1 MTAKDTFFKV
11 KKTLNVG
18 GKIIDLTQPK
28 VMGILN
34 ITPDSFF
41 SGSRLQSEKEIL
53 LQAEKM
59 LIEGADF
66 LDLGAYSSRV
76 GSTDISPEEEEKR
89 LIPAIKIIVKNF
101 PEALLS
107 VDTFRATIA
116 EKAIENGAHIINDI
130 SGGNL
135 DEHMFKVV
143 GKLKVPYILMHMK
156 GTPQTM
162 KDLNQYENMMQ
173 EISYYFT
180 EKIEQ
185 LKEAGVKD
193 IILDPGFGF
202 AKNVEQNFKLLQH
215 LEDFRLLGFPV
226 LAGISRKSMIWR
238 SLNISPEQALNGT
251 TVLNTIA
258 LQHGASILRVHDV
271 KEAKECIKLT
281 TLLNANAV

>member
-1 MTAKDTFFKV
+1 MTAKDTFFQV

-59 LIEGADF
+59 LIESADF

-76 GSTDISPEEEEKR
+76 GATDISPEEEEKR

-135 DEHMFKVV
+135 DEHMFKTV
-143 GKLKVPYILMHMK
+143 GKLKVPYVLMHMK
-156 GTPQTM
+156 GNPQTM
-162 KDLNQYENMMQ
+162 KDLNHYENMMQ
-173 EISYYFT
+173 EISFYFS
-180 EKIEQ
+180 EKIAQ

-215 LEDFRLLGFPV
+215 LEDFRILGYPV
-226 LAGISRKSMIWR
+226 LAGLSRKSMIWR
-238 SLNISPEQALNGT
+238 SLNISPQQALNGT
-251 TVLNTIA
+251 SVLNTIA

-271 KEAKECIKLT
+271 KEAMECIKLT
-281 TLLNANAV
+281 TLLNSNAV

>member
-1 MTAKDTFFKV
+1 MAKDTFFQV

-18 GKIIDLTQPK
+18 GKIIDLTEPK

-41 SGSRLQSEKEIL
+41 SGSRLQTEKEIL

-59 LIEGADF
+59 LHEGADF

-76 GSTDISPEEEEKR
+76 GAIDISPEEEEKR
-89 LIPAIKIIVKNF
+89 LIPAVKSIAKTF
-101 PEALLS
+101 PNALLS
-107 VDTFRATIA
+107 IDTFRAHIA

-135 DEHMFKVV
+135 DLQMFKMA

-162 KDLNQYENMMQ
+162 ADLNQYENMIQ
-173 EISYYFT
+173 EISFYFS
-180 EKIEQ
+180 EKIEM
-185 LKEAGVKD
+185 LKAAGVKD

-202 AKNVEQNFKLLQH
+202 AKNIQQNFELLKQ
-215 LEDFRLLGFPV
+215 LENFRFLGFPV
-226 LAGISRKSMIWR
+226 LTGISRKSMIWK
-238 SLNISPEQALNGT
+238 SLHISPEQALNGT

-258 LQHGASILRVHDV
+258 LANGASILRVHDV
-271 KEAKECIKLT
+271 KEAKECIQLIS
-281 TLLNANAV
+281 LLNSNAI